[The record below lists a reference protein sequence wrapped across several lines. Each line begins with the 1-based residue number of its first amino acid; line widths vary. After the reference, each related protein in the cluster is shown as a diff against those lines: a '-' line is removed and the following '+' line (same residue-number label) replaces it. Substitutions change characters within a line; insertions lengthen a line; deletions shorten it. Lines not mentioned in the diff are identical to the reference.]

1 MTYAKCIVCG
11 GNYRESR
18 IPGLLTCLICG
29 FVTANVSLSS
39 EQLRRLYC
47 ASYFNGEEYK
57 NYVSERALI
66 EKQFRIRLKRL
77 LRYVEDPAAKQL
89 LEIGCAYGFFM
100 SVALDSFRAVEGLDI
115 SEDAIRYAREELGLA
130 VHAADFLKFEPTGP
144 VDVVCLWDTIEH
156 LERPDLYL
164 EKAACMMQ
172 CGGVIALTTGDIGSL
187 VARLRGVRW
196 RQIHP
201 PTHLQY
207 FSRTTLLRLLGKYGF
222 RVRYCGYDGMY
233 RSVDTMAYI
242 ILNLKNRQPGLYSLL
257 KRSGFLKWDLYLNLY
272 DILFVVAER
281 A

>member
-1 MTYAKCIVCG
+1 MTYAKCMVCG
-11 GNYRESR
+11 GSYRESK

-29 FVTANVSLSS
+29 FVTANVSLSA
-39 EQLRRLYC
+39 EQLRRLYS

-89 LEIGCAYGFFM
+89 LEIGCAYGFFL
-100 SVALDSFRAVEGLDI
+100 SVARDSFRAVEGLDI

-130 VHAADFLKFEPTGP
+130 VHAADFLKFEPAGR

-172 CGGVIALTTGDIGSL
+172 CGGLVALTTGDIGSL
-187 VARLRGVRW
+187 VARFRGVRW

-207 FSRTTLLRLLGKYGF
+207 FSRTTLLRLLEKCGF

-242 ILNLKNRQPGLYSLL
+242 ILNLKNRQPSLYSLL